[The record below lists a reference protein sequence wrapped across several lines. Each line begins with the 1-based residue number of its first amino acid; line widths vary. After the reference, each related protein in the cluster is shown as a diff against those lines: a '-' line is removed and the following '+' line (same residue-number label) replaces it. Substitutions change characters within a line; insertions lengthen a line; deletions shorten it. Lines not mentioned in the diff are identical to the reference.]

1 MCLAKESA
9 EIVQANGLESVA
21 ESVDG
26 AALDDSL
33 AALKLAHLQLEK
45 HRRRARRLRL
55 PSDVD
60 LLTSTGRDLTCIS
73 VELRTTS
80 RGN

>member
-1 MCLAKESA
+1 MCSTKESA
-9 EIVQANGLESVA
+9 VVVQASGHESVA

-26 AALDDSL
+26 AAPDDSL

-45 HRRRARRLRL
+45 RRRRALRLRL

-60 LLTSTGRDLTCIS
+60 LLTSTGRDLTRIS
-73 VELRTTS
+73 VEPTRTP
-80 RGN
+80 